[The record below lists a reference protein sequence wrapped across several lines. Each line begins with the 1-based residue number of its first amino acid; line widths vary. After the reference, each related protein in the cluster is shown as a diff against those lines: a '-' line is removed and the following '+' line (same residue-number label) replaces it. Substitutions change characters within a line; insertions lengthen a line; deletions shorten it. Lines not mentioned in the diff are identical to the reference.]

1 MMWLILLPLTGILGS
16 SEGILPATCTYADWT
31 WNSRERRPVD
41 VREVEKPYSAL
52 TDDERDAVTGC
63 SLCREDQVE
72 IALPGLEPFQVCKVV
87 ADDLETAL
95 RRTIEAG
102 FQVETVTG
110 YRVGR
115 SKGVLD
121 AQGRRTE
128 YSNHSFGLAID
139 VNADRNGLYDR
150 CTEFSGACRLIRG
163 GEWRPGEPGGIT
175 PETPLYEEMTAI
187 GWKWGGEL
195 PGRQKDFMHFSPSG
209 D

>member
-1 MMWLILLPLTGILGS
+1 MLIVSVISMLGAVS
-16 SEGILPATCTYADWT
+16 VQPQTCTYSDWT
-31 WNSRERRPVD
+31 WSAVERRSVD
-41 VREVEKPYSAL
+41 IREVEKAYSSL
-52 TDDERDAVTGC
+52 SEDERDAATGC
-63 SLCREDQVE
+63 SICREDQVE
-72 IALPGLEPFQVCKVV
+72 IALPGVDPFEICKAV
-87 ADDLETAL
+87 AGDVKTAL
-95 RRTIEAG
+95 QSAIDAG

-139 VNADRNGLYDR
+139 INADRNGLYDR
-150 CTEFSGACRLIRG
+150 CTEFSSGCRLIRG
-163 GEWRPGEPGGIT
+163 GEWLPGEPGGIT
-175 PETPLYEEMTAI
+175 PDTPLYEEMTAI

-195 PGRQKDFMHFSPSG
+195 PGRQKDFMHFSPGG